1 MPVVIYLGIEVCF
14 HVENLAGCD
23 SDEVHIVFDIYRGDS
38 IKNAERK
45 RRGKS
50 KEMVVI
56 DVISLNQK
64 VSVVLENFGHLLSAK
79 LPSRQFR
86 LNGSPSIMKAQ
97 HGKCQLGLLLIPSTR
112 LHACRG

>member
-14 HVENLAGCD
+14 HIKNNAGCD

-50 KEMVVI
+50 KEM
-56 DVISLNQK
+56 
-64 VSVVLENFGHLLSAK
+64 
-79 LPSRQFR
+79 
-86 LNGSPSIMKAQ
+86 M
-97 HGKCQLGLLLIPSTR
+97 
-112 LHACRG
+112 